1 MEASGEDTERTP
13 MTEWISMMEARKR
26 LARLPEEELATDT
39 NRAIAITRRGEPVL
53 AVMSWELY
61 QVIEEI
67 LGAVEETLEA
77 VRDPEVLAALQGE
90 ILDILEADPALLMG
104 LVDVERQLEPGP

>member
-26 LARLPEEELATDT
+26 LARLPEELADT

-90 ILDILEADPALLMG
+90 ILDILEADPALLIG